1 MYIISEGGRGIDN
14 IFFSYFQLMQN
25 LENHSKEQVI
35 SALKEWASPIL
46 IAIVGMLL
54 WRDVTEMRADIKL
67 LLTQQ
72 SADRVKIEQLE
83 DDVKLLKELYFT
95 KARTDGT
102 SRQPF
107 QEQPLSERQ
116 PAFIQRDDEL
126 YLSNKYKNKK

>member
-25 LENHSKEQVI
+25 LENHPKEQVI

-83 DDVKLLKELYFT
+83 DDVKNFTLQKLALMVHQGNLFKNNPCQNANLRFIKEM
-95 KARTDGT
+95 R
-102 SRQPF
+102 S
-107 QEQPLSERQ
+107 S
-116 PAFIQRDDEL
+116 I
-126 YLSNKYKNKK
+126 